1 VRATW
6 ARDRKEGTADH
17 RSGDR
22 RFDSS
27 SSGWGLHLL
36 SWVGAAPPPTEVA
49 QPDPLCRGG
58 CGFRAT
64 TRLLLSA
71 SFTHPPHQL
80 ASSTPPSGLG
90 TPCLGP
96 SPLATWR
103 SGDLLLSPSAPP
115 MRCPGAVTPS
125 GRLARGPVRPRPA
138 SSPEERICAGV
149 TARLR
154 CLRSEDRLAARLPS
168 IPTARPRRTT
178 FHPYK
183 DAEEPEPCLSAGAR
197 KWGVWGWGRGER
209 DGRWW
214 SSVLR
219 WAPRTGRWTFSFRS
233 HVSGMP
239 ARLTRRCS
247 RSAVGRHAGCERGRA
262 GRSPPRA
269 ESPPASRAK
278 PRRGSV
284 GGKRH
289 PGRLQ

>member
-115 MRCPGAVTPS
+115 MRCPGAVSPPR
-125 GRLARGPVRPRPA
+125 RLARGSVRPRPA
-138 SSPEERICAGV
+138 SSPEERI
-149 TARLR
+149 LR
-154 CLRSEDRLAARLPS
+154 RCSGSLAMPRSEDRLAARLPS
-168 IPTARPRRTT
+168 FRKRGLGGPPSIPTKTWRSRNLVYREGRENGESGGGGGRRGVGGPRPTCCCWTSRSPVSTRSFRPR
-178 FHPYK
+178 
-183 DAEEPEPCLSAGAR
+183 SA
-197 KWGVWGWGRGER
+197 
-209 DGRWW
+209 
-214 SSVLR
+214 
-219 WAPRTGRWTFSFRS
+219 
-233 HVSGMP
+233 
-239 ARLTRRCS
+239 RR
-247 RSAVGRHAGCERGRA
+247 
-262 GRSPPRA
+262 
-269 ESPPASRAK
+269 
-278 PRRGSV
+278 
-284 GGKRH
+284 
-289 PGRLQ
+289 